1 MKDHLFIRQFYQTD
15 DLRNVRREQI
25 NTQRSVNQLKDIVQ
39 RLKNSKKHVSVLLF
53 ILVFCTNIEKIWEM
67 KTIINLLND

>member
-53 ILVFCTNIEKIWEM
+53 ILVFCTNIEKI
-67 KTIINLLND
+67 